1 MWIRSNLE
9 FTFLFWSVSAPTCRV
24 LRHRSTAGASGF
36 PRHLPNIWN
45 SAKMVIEWD
54 CKIGDWDYIILHYSN
69 MWQASTFNNHWR
81 NLSQPSTARTKLS
94 NAGRCFR
101 LLLCHSFQKR
111 WFHSQS
117 SRWRGTQEWKIPQ
130 WHPMTSKVII
140 SDLLYCSRMF
150 ISGWWFQTFFIL
162 HNIWDNPCQLTFI
175 FFKRVKTT
183 NQMWINQR
191 SPMIPSNP
199 NE

>member
-1 MWIRSNLE
+1 MIFKYDSFSFSRSYHLLNMWIRSNLE

-54 CKIGDWDYIILHYSN
+54 CEIGDWDYIILHYPN

-94 NAGRCFR
+94 NDRALF
-101 LLLCHSFQKR
+101 SFAPVPQLPEKVVSLPKQPVER
-111 WFHSQS
+111 Y
-117 SRWRGTQEWKIPQ
+117 SRMKNTS
-130 WHPMTSKVII
+130 MTSNDQQSNYI
-140 SDLLYCSRMF
+140 
-150 ISGWWFQTFFIL
+150 WFAIL
-162 HNIWDNPCQLTFI
+162 
-175 FFKRVKTT
+175 
-183 NQMWINQR
+183 
-191 SPMIPSNP
+191 
-199 NE
+199 